1 MLTALLP
8 AVSLRQ
14 MIKVCKRLSD
24 GDGGE
29 EDLYDAISRAA
40 LSRFL
45 PPMVHDTLNALLK
58 ESGIEEVH
66 TDEGPQELMV
76 LYDEEAEGRKT
87 DPNAVGVLAIG
98 NVQVDILPAKD
109 PLLVPDILFYDNP
122 RQTQMMKEMLRDWQC
137 GQHLLLIG
145 NQGVGK
151 NKLADRMLQLLRL
164 PREYIQ
170 LHRDTTVQNLTS
182 NPTIVN
188 GVLKYEDSPLVR
200 AARDGRILVVDEAD
214 KAPTHVTAILKA
226 LVEDRSML
234 LADGRRIVDAND
246 KILRT
251 TSNAEFIPLHSDFRL
266 IALANR
272 PGFPFHGN
280 DFFREVGDVFAC
292 HAIDNPDAESELHL
306 LEQYGPDVAQDTLR
320 KLIGAFDELRTM
332 SDDGQLS
339 YPYSTRE
346 LTAIVKHLQMFPSDG
361 VDRILRNV
369 FDFDNYSPDEKEI
382 LIDVF
387 AKHGVPFS
395 IGAASSFTVA
405 TGKTRML
412 PPPRLRETW
421 AIETNPSAFHQ
432 AQRLPLVSQPL
443 AEVFRMNRATN
454 ALSWT
459 LRPPT
464 IRMNLAKNER
474 ASTLFSEEIYS
485 FNLPQGIVLA
495 VARLPSNEIVAA
507 MRSSSF
513 VLVKINPDHSEC
525 QVHDIHAA
533 LPADGV
539 YRTVPRSAQ
548 VMGVAQPNVYNA
560 SAVVVNPAR
569 GELLFIDLEGNTF
582 AFLENAPGVV
592 KAGSKV
598 QVVQGP
604 GGAASFLLYQKGE
617 RFLTIVDLSQDVC
630 LSYPENF
637 PVKVGRVEA
646 LTANTWLVTDD
657 FSGKL
662 YSLALADGVLLL
674 EPLNKELPSAEF
686 GKVDGADGAPKF
698 VAAQAMSDPPGALRG
713 AGKQARFLQLQQ
725 SDGSRVPAFAV
736 DIPTAFNKGS
746 RASVF
751 EMGLRSSLRVDG
763 DAAEDPADLEEG
775 QRKEGRTVAH
785 HLSGS
790 DMMAVV
796 RESTESFDV
805 MVDLYD
811 VNNFKQRTLTV
822 SLEND
827 PLSKEDAE
835 IKLHQARRDPVTG
848 APVRHVPFR
857 NGPITAG
864 QLNLMAMKRTTIAEV
879 AQRLF
884 VVELSPETIMTVD
897 CMGWCRVWLV
907 KDEAIKRA
915 FADWRTLVGRA
926 DDKPLTIRY

>member
-14 MIKVCKRLSD
+14 MIKICRRLSD
-24 GDGGE
+24 GAAGD

-45 PPMVHDTLNALLK
+45 PPMIHDTLDALLK
-58 ESGIEEVH
+58 ESGIEASAG
-66 TDEGPQELMV
+66 DDSSAELQV
-76 LYDEEAEGRKT
+76 LYDEDAEGLKK
-87 DPNAVGVLAIG
+87 DPAAVGVLAIG
-98 NVQVDILPAKD
+98 SVRVDIMPAKD

-122 RQTQMMKEMLRDWQC
+122 RQTLMLREMLRDWQC

-234 LADGRRIVDAND
+234 LADGRRIVDADD
-246 KILRT
+246 KILAT
-251 TSNAEFIPLHSDFRL
+251 AGATEFIPLHPDFRL

-306 LEQYGPDVAQDTLR
+306 LEQYGPEVPKDTLR
-320 KLIGAFDELRTM
+320 KLISAFDELRKM

-346 LTAIVKHLQMFPSDG
+346 LTAIVKHMQMYPSDG

-369 FDFDNYSPDEKEI
+369 FDFDNYSPDEKDI

-395 IGAASSFTVA
+395 IGAASAFTVA

-432 AQRLPLVSQPL
+432 PQRLALLSQPL
-443 AEVFRMNRATN
+443 PEVLRTNRATN
-454 ALSWT
+454 GLAWT

-464 IRMNLAKNER
+464 IKMNLAKNER
-474 ASTLFSEEIYS
+474 ASTLFSEEVYS

-495 VARLPSNEIVAA
+495 VAKLGSNEVLAA

-513 VLVKINPDHSEC
+513 VLVRVDAEHSQC
-525 QVHDIHAA
+525 QVHDLHAA

-539 YRTVPRSAQ
+539 YRTVPRTAQ
-548 VMGVAQPNVYNA
+548 VLAVAQPNRYQA
-560 SAVVVNPAR
+560 SAVVANPSS
-569 GELLFIDLEGNTF
+569 GEILFIDLAGSSF
-582 AFLENAPGVV
+582 AFLEQPPGFV
-592 KAGSKV
+592 KGGTKL

-604 GGAASFLLYQKGE
+604 AGAASFVMFQQGQ
-617 RFLTIVDLSQDVC
+617 RQLTFVDLARDVC
-630 LSYPENF
+630 LSAENL
-637 PVKVGRVEA
+637 PMKVGRVEA
-646 LTANTWLVTDD
+646 LSEDTWLLTDD

-662 YSLALADGVLLL
+662 YSLALAEGALLV
-674 EPLNKELPSAEF
+674 EPLNKQLPGADH
-686 GKVDGADGAPKF
+686 GKVDGAEGKPEF
-698 VAAQAMSDPPGALRG
+698 IAAQAMTDPPGALRG
-713 AGKQARFLQLQQ
+713 AGKQARFVQLQQ
-725 SDGSRVPAFAV
+725 SDGTRVPAFAV
-736 DIPTAFNKGS
+736 DVPTAFDRGS

-751 EMGLRSSLRVDG
+751 EMGVRSSLSVDG
-763 DAAEDPADLEEG
+763 AAAEDATDPAEG
-775 QRKEGRTVAH
+775 ERKDGRTVAH
-785 HLSGS
+785 HLGGS
-790 DMMAVV
+790 DLMAVV

-805 MVDLYD
+805 EIDLYD

-827 PLSKEDAE
+827 PLSREEAE
-835 IKLHQARRDPVTG
+835 MKLHQARRDPVTG

-857 NGPITAG
+857 SGPITAG

-884 VVELSPETIMTVD
+884 VVELSPETILTVD

-907 KDEAIKRA
+907 KDDAIKRA

-926 DDKPLTIRY
+926 DDKPLTIR